1 VREIFICRV
10 ECTMAVPGQ
19 LQTGNYFFCFPSS
32 VEIFAAT
39 GRCLYPFLFLFY
51 EQDAGL
57 CGAVLGFLG
66 HSICWRGGG
75 RPVERYGLKI
85 CVHPV
90 WTSRNEVRQPFV
102 LPVGTLISRRLW
114 LAELVDI

>member
-75 RPVERYGLKI
+75 RLNVTALKSVSTRYGL
-85 CVHPV
+85 
-90 WTSRNEVRQPFV
+90 
-102 LPVGTLISRRLW
+102 
-114 LAELVDI
+114 AETKFANHLSYQ